1 MSDTD
6 RLHRAG
12 EYLRKQEQHQHA
24 DAVDQAC
31 FDLDNLNTRVQKV
44 LRLGTGQN
52 WRLYGFDFE
61 AGMVKALCMVHSILN
76 PGSPIDDI
84 LSRITDAEQ

>member
-24 DAVDQAC
+24 DAVDQIKLPKEYA
-31 FDLDNLNTRVQKV
+31 
-44 LRLGTGQN
+44 
-52 WRLYGFDFE
+52 
-61 AGMVKALCMVHSILN
+61 
-76 PGSPIDDI
+76 
-84 LSRITDAEQ
+84 

>member
-31 FDLDNLNTRVQKV
+31 HDLDNLRTRIQEVADA
-44 LRLGTGQN
+44 RTAG
-52 WRLYGFDFE
+52 
-61 AGMVKALCMVHSILN
+61 AGM
-76 PGSPIDDI
+76 SPACPHCHTTHQTGA
-84 LSRITDAEQ
+84 RP